1 VAAIRRF
8 TTDEASADLLVEIRA
23 LLEAVFD
30 DFTDED
36 WEHTV
41 GGVHAIAT
49 DGDAVV
55 AHASVVP
62 RVLEVA
68 GRPLRTGYVEG
79 VGTAVTHRRAG
90 LGSRVMTEIGAVI
103 RAEYEF
109 GALGTGAYEFYAGLG
124 WDRWR
129 GPTFV
134 RRGAETIRTAEDDD
148 AIMVLRFGPSRD
160 ADLTAPLSCEARV
173 GDDW

>member
-1 VAAIRRF
+1 VAAIRTF
-8 TTDEASADLLVEIRA
+8 PTGDASAELLAEIRA
-23 LLEAVFD
+23 LLDAVFD

-36 WEHTV
+36 WEHSV

-49 DGDAVV
+49 DGGAVV

-79 VGTAVTHRRAG
+79 VGTAVTHRHAG
-90 LGSRVMTEIGAVI
+90 LGSRVMTEIGAMI
-103 RAEYEF
+103 RAEYEL
-109 GALGTGAYEFYAGLG
+109 GALGTGAYEFYARLG

-129 GPTFV
+129 GPTYV
-134 RRGAETIRTAEDDD
+134 RRGAETIRTAADDD

-160 ADLTAPLSCEARV
+160 ADLTAPLSCEPRS